1 LIVVGVD
8 LAQAGQ
14 HGLQPGR
21 LGHRNAADVEEVHGT
36 RDALQPRVR
45 VQAEAGRQHL
55 EADARADVR
64 EARAVVV
71 EAQRAARRGG
81 RSGGSASQTK
91 RASGSMKRRI
101 SQAQARRSTQGR
113 ARVAQR
119 LPWNLRT
126 SRRAMPCGACAT
138 GSPREKRASSAW
150 RSVSSSACACSAAA
164 PG

>member
-1 LIVVGVD
+1 
-8 LAQAGQ
+8 
-14 HGLQPGR
+14 
-21 LGHRNAADVEEVHGT
+21 
-36 RDALQPRVR
+36 
-45 VQAEAGRQHL
+45 
-55 EADARADVR
+55 VR

-71 EAQRAARRGG
+71 EAQAPRGAG
-81 RSGGSASQTK
+81 VDPAGSASQTK

-101 SQAQARRSTQGR
+101 SQAQASRSTQGR

-119 LPWNLRT
+119 LPWNLRG